1 MLFALPSQ
9 LLLLTITALTSA
21 QTVTYTNLADASAAV
36 SRISTY
42 QTHLTAQPQFTSV
55 AQLLEAAIPD
65 SEFESLAEGTGAIG
79 PYTTASWYSKLP
91 GDARGYLSSVTS
103 AELKLARPT
112 GNAAAPRATGMRG
125 VVGVGVGVVGVLGA
139 ALVV

>member
-9 LLLLTITALTSA
+9 LLLLTITALISA
-21 QTVTYTNLADASAAV
+21 QTVTYTNEADAEAAS

-42 QTHLTAQPQFTSV
+42 QSHLTALPQFTSV
-55 AQLLEAAIPD
+55 AQLLETAIPD
-65 SEFESLAEGTGAIG
+65 NEFESIDEGTGAIG

-91 GDARGYLSSVTS
+91 GDVKSYLSSVTS
-103 AELKLARPT
+103 AELKLATAT
-112 GNAAAPRATGMRG
+112 GNAAAPRVTGMRG

-139 ALVV
+139 VLVN